1 VKLLIFF
8 LIAMSVL
15 APVSSAEVDL
25 SGLTRLNGV
34 SVYSDKN
41 EARTVLRFDKKLKL
55 KAKPVFFEKSIQFDI
70 EGAYVSPAKKK
81 FIFNDSLLTS
91 AIAYQLSPSMVRVRL
106 FTSEDSRSFKE
117 RWSRSFNNKL
127 MIFVLKKQVAAL
139 APAPVRQSKET
150 APAVAKEKPSAPSV
164 KKAGAINRK
173 KELAIKPLRPAGVV
187 KKTEAFT
194 AAISKL
200 TAPEQK
206 KNGFL
211 TFKEPQAP
219 EAPSMTAMFIK
230 MIASLSLVLSLVF
243 ALAWVAKR
251 YLGRFNAIPGYSNAV
266 RVLTTGSIGAKKQ
279 VSVVDIAGEILI
291 LGITDDKITLLSNVS
306 EKESI
311 DRIRSLTAGTRP
323 APPQER
329 RPGNSPTRANWAP
342 EFVKTAVDFIRIGK
356 SKASSKSLR
365 AIFDESDPDTFAGQ
379 MASARDETGKYSE
392 SRGAYG
398 PSSDAGRISRG
409 NMINQVTNS
418 IRKRNTTLT
427 IA

>member
-1 VKLLIFF
+1 VKRLIFF

-15 APVSSAEVDL
+15 APESSAKADL
-25 SGLTRLNGV
+25 SRLTRLNGV

-55 KAKPVFFEKSIQFDI
+55 KAEPVFFEKSIQFDI
-70 EGAYVSPAKKK
+70 EGAYVTPAKKK
-81 FIFNDSLLTS
+81 FELNDSLLTS
-91 AIAYQLSPSMVRVRL
+91 AIAYQLTPSTVRVRL

-117 RWSRSFNNKL
+117 GWSRSFNDEL
-127 MIFVLKKQVAAL
+127 MIFVLKKQDK
-139 APAPVRQSKET
+139 APAPALARQSKKA
-150 APAVAKEKPSAPSV
+150 APSTLENAPTVKNAGAGNGKKEQAAKLFKPSTVSKKRGAPTV
-164 KKAGAINRK
+164 
-173 KELAIKPLRPAGVV
+173 
-187 KKTEAFT
+187 

-200 TAPEQK
+200 TAPKHK

-230 MIASLSLVLSLVF
+230 MIASLSLVLCLVF
-243 ALAWVAKR
+243 ALAWVAKH

-266 RVLTTGSIGAKKQ
+266 RVLTTGSIGGKKQ

-291 LGITDDKITLLSNVS
+291 LGVTDSKITLLSNVS

-311 DRIRSLTAGTRP
+311 DRIRSLTANTRP
-323 APPQER
+323 AAPRKR
-329 RPGNSPTRANWAP
+329 RLTNSPAQTSWAP
-342 EFVKTAVDFIRIGK
+342 EFVKSAINFLRIGK
-356 SKASSKSLR
+356 SKTSPQSQR
-365 AIFDESDPDTFAGQ
+365 AIFDESDPDTFAGH
-379 MASARDETGKYSE
+379 MAGARGETSE
-392 SRGAYG
+392 YPEAGGAYG
-398 PSSDAGRISRG
+398 SLSYADRTNRGDMIS
-409 NMINQVTNS
+409 QVTHS